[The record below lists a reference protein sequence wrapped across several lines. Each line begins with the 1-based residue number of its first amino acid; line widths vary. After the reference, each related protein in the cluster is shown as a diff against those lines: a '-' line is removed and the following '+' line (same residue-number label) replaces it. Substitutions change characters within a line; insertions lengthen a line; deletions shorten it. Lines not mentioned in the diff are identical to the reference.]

1 LKPDQKHS
9 MKQFEIPTFYRSEFI
24 GPIKNFRKQSDPRKK
39 DFTPTVVDF
48 GPVKIVLARHFGF
61 CYGVEN
67 AIEIAYRA
75 IEENPN
81 KKIYMLSQMIH
92 NPVVNR
98 DLQDRG
104 LSFILDT
111 EGNQLTEWEEVS
123 SEDIVIIPAFGTT
136 LETESFLESK
146 GIETKEYNTTCP
158 FVEKVWKMAGKLGS
172 GDYSII
178 IHGKFNHEETKA
190 TFSHS
195 LNESPSV
202 VIKNI
207 DEAKQLGEIIEGIR
221 PTEDF
226 YDLFEGRYSKGF
238 DPSKDLGKV
247 GVINQTTMLASD
259 THEIAEYFKEVMI
272 DKHGEENIK
281 SHFADTRDTLC
292 YATNDNQTSTLALL
306 EHDADLAVIVGGY
319 NSSNTSH
326 IVDLCASKFDSYF
339 INGPGELIDPET
351 IEHFDYHAKSKQ
363 ISKGYLPEKDQFTV
377 VVTSG
382 ASCPDS
388 VVEAVIERLVSFFPN
403 SKSKAQA
410 LIEAGIRE

>member
-1 LKPDQKHS
+1 

-146 GIETKEYNTTCP
+146 G
-158 FVEKVWKMAGKLGS
+158 L
-172 GDYSII
+172 
-178 IHGKFNHEETKA
+178 
-190 TFSHS
+190 
-195 LNESPSV
+195 
-202 VIKNI
+202 
-207 DEAKQLGEIIEGIR
+207 
-221 PTEDF
+221 
-226 YDLFEGRYSKGF
+226 
-238 DPSKDLGKV
+238 
-247 GVINQTTMLASD
+247 
-259 THEIAEYFKEVMI
+259 
-272 DKHGEENIK
+272 
-281 SHFADTRDTLC
+281 
-292 YATNDNQTSTLALL
+292 
-306 EHDADLAVIVGGY
+306 ADLV
-319 NSSNTSH
+319 
-326 IVDLCASKFDSYF
+326 C
-339 INGPGELIDPET
+339 
-351 IEHFDYHAKSKQ
+351 IEMKK
-363 ISKGYLPEKDQFTV
+363 K
-377 VVTSG
+377 
-382 ASCPDS
+382 
-388 VVEAVIERLVSFFPN
+388 
-403 SKSKAQA
+403 
-410 LIEAGIRE
+410 